1 MKTLHKEMHQWEEN
15 EHMVCKTRVRK
26 KIIVNKLTQAQE
38 DKYYLY
44 LLVCGYWL
52 LSQL

>member
-1 MKTLHKEMHQWEEN
+1 MKTLHEEMHRWEEN
-15 EHMVCKTRVRK
+15 EHIVCKTRARK
-26 KIIVNKLTQAQE
+26 KNHRELTQAQE

-44 LLVCGYWL
+44 LHVCGYWL